1 MQPLGQGNAISH
13 VAFLSSAW
21 RGVRPRRLVDTLVT
35 STKRKE
41 ATMSDHAIQHG
52 PVSASTSEPSKAQVL
67 REGLMA
73 ELCGLGATMTA
84 AMAAQPG
91 FVPCEHAFGV
101 VIEGLEAA
109 TSSADEARLA
119 EVAEDVRARSEHV
132 SAHRGVPMG
141 AAAAPAPAT
150 PEVALLLAA
159 LRGISVDA
167 ACAMGLGRM
176 DQDVDVFLVN
186 ALAALG
192 AGEVG
197 HDLLTRA
204 GEVALVASKLAR

>member
-1 MQPLGQGNAISH
+1 M
-13 VAFLSSAW
+13 
-21 RGVRPRRLVDTLVT
+21 T
-35 STKRKE
+35 
-41 ATMSDHAIQHG
+41 DHSIQHG
-52 PVSASTSEPSKAQVL
+52 PVAASATEADGAQGL
-67 REGLMA
+67 RDQLMA

-109 TSSADEARLA
+109 VSSSDESRLS

-141 AAAAPAPAT
+141 TAQMPAPAT
-150 PEVALLLAA
+150 PEAALLLAA
-159 LRGISVDA
+159 LRGIAADA
-167 ACAMGLGRM
+167 ACAMRLGRM

-186 ALAALG
+186 ALAVLG
-192 AGEVG
+192 AGDAS
-197 HDLLTRA
+197 HALLERA
-204 GEVALVASKLAR
+204 GQAALAASGLARQA

>member
-1 MQPLGQGNAISH
+1 M
-13 VAFLSSAW
+13 
-21 RGVRPRRLVDTLVT
+21 T
-35 STKRKE
+35 
-41 ATMSDHAIQHG
+41 DHSIQHG
-52 PVSASTSEPSKAQVL
+52 PVAASATETDGAQGL
-67 REGLMA
+67 RDQLMA

-109 TSSADEARLA
+109 VSSSDESRLS

-141 AAAAPAPAT
+141 TAQMPAPAT
-150 PEVALLLAA
+150 PEAALLLAA
-159 LRGISVDA
+159 LRGIAADA
-167 ACAMGLGRM
+167 ACAMRLGRM

-192 AGEVG
+192 AGDAS
-197 HDLLTRA
+197 HALLERA
-204 GEVALVASKLAR
+204 GQAALAASGLARQA

>member
-1 MQPLGQGNAISH
+1 MTEHS
-13 VAFLSSAW
+13 
-21 RGVRPRRLVDTLVT
+21 
-35 STKRKE
+35 
-41 ATMSDHAIQHG
+41 IQHG
-52 PVSASTSEPSKAQVL
+52 PVTASATEADGVQGL
-67 REGLMA
+67 RDQLMA

-101 VIEGLEAA
+101 VIEGLEAVV
-109 TSSADEARLA
+109 SSSDESRLS

-141 AAAAPAPAT
+141 TAQMPAPAT
-150 PEVALLLAA
+150 PEAALLLAA
-159 LRGISVDA
+159 LCGIAADA
-167 ACAMGLGRM
+167 ACAMRCGRM

-192 AGEVG
+192 AGGASHALLERAG
-197 HDLLTRA
+197 QAALAASRLTRQA
-204 GEVALVASKLAR
+204 

>member
-1 MQPLGQGNAISH
+1 M
-13 VAFLSSAW
+13 
-21 RGVRPRRLVDTLVT
+21 T
-35 STKRKE
+35 
-41 ATMSDHAIQHG
+41 DHSIQHG
-52 PVSASTSEPSKAQVL
+52 PVAASATEADGAQGL
-67 REGLMA
+67 RDQLMA

-109 TSSADEARLA
+109 VSSSDESRLS

-141 AAAAPAPAT
+141 TAQMPAPAT
-150 PEVALLLAA
+150 PEAALLLAA
-159 LRGISVDA
+159 LRGIAADA
-167 ACAMGLGRM
+167 ACAMRLGRM

-186 ALAALG
+186 TLAALG
-192 AGEVG
+192 AGDAS
-197 HDLLTRA
+197 HALLERA
-204 GEVALVASKLAR
+204 GQAALAASGLACQA

>member
-1 MQPLGQGNAISH
+1 M
-13 VAFLSSAW
+13 
-21 RGVRPRRLVDTLVT
+21 T
-35 STKRKE
+35 
-41 ATMSDHAIQHG
+41 DHSIQHG
-52 PVSASTSEPSKAQVL
+52 PVAASATEADGAQGL
-67 REGLMA
+67 RDQLMA

-109 TSSADEARLA
+109 VSSSDESRLS

-141 AAAAPAPAT
+141 TAQMPAPAT
-150 PEVALLLAA
+150 PEAALLPAA
-159 LRGISVDA
+159 LRGIAADA
-167 ACAMGLGRM
+167 ACAMRLGRM
-176 DQDVDVFLVN
+176 DQDVNVFLVN

-192 AGEVG
+192 AGDAS
-197 HDLLTRA
+197 HALLERA
-204 GEVALVASKLAR
+204 GQAALAASGLARQA

>member
-1 MQPLGQGNAISH
+1 M
-13 VAFLSSAW
+13 
-21 RGVRPRRLVDTLVT
+21 T
-35 STKRKE
+35 
-41 ATMSDHAIQHG
+41 DHSIQHG
-52 PVSASTSEPSKAQVL
+52 PVAASATEADGAQGL
-67 REGLMA
+67 RDQLMA

-109 TSSADEARLA
+109 VSSSDESRLS

-141 AAAAPAPAT
+141 TAQMPAPAT
-150 PEVALLLAA
+150 PEAALLLAA
-159 LRGISVDA
+159 LRGIAADA
-167 ACAMGLGRM
+167 ACAMRLGRM

-192 AGEVG
+192 AGDAS
-197 HDLLTRA
+197 HALLERA
-204 GEVALVASKLAR
+204 GQAALAASSLARQA

>member
-1 MQPLGQGNAISH
+1 M
-13 VAFLSSAW
+13 
-21 RGVRPRRLVDTLVT
+21 T
-35 STKRKE
+35 
-41 ATMSDHAIQHG
+41 DHSIQHG
-52 PVSASTSEPSKAQVL
+52 PVAASATEADGAQGL
-67 REGLMA
+67 RDQLMA

-101 VIEGLEAA
+101 VIEGFEAA
-109 TSSADEARLA
+109 VSSSDESRLS

-141 AAAAPAPAT
+141 TAQMPAPAT
-150 PEVALLLAA
+150 PEAALLLAA
-159 LRGISVDA
+159 LRGIAADA
-167 ACAMGLGRM
+167 ACAMRLGRM

-192 AGEVG
+192 AGDAS
-197 HDLLTRA
+197 HALLERA
-204 GEVALVASKLAR
+204 GQAALAASGLARQA

>member
-1 MQPLGQGNAISH
+1 MTEHS
-13 VAFLSSAW
+13 
-21 RGVRPRRLVDTLVT
+21 
-35 STKRKE
+35 
-41 ATMSDHAIQHG
+41 IQHG
-52 PVSASTSEPSKAQVL
+52 PVTASATEADGVQGL
-67 REGLMA
+67 RDQLMA

-109 TSSADEARLA
+109 VSSSDESRLS

-141 AAAAPAPAT
+141 TAQIPAPAT
-150 PEVALLLAA
+150 PEAALLLAA
-159 LRGISVDA
+159 LCGIAADA
-167 ACAMGLGRM
+167 ACAMRCGRM

-192 AGEVG
+192 AGG
-197 HDLLTRA
+197 ASHALLERA
-204 GEVALVASKLAR
+204 GQAALAASRLARQA

>member
-1 MQPLGQGNAISH
+1 M
-13 VAFLSSAW
+13 
-21 RGVRPRRLVDTLVT
+21 T
-35 STKRKE
+35 
-41 ATMSDHAIQHG
+41 DHSIQHG
-52 PVSASTSEPSKAQVL
+52 PVAASAIEADGAQGL
-67 REGLMA
+67 RDQLMA

-109 TSSADEARLA
+109 VSSSDESRLS

-141 AAAAPAPAT
+141 TAQMPAPAT
-150 PEVALLLAA
+150 PEAALLLAA
-159 LRGISVDA
+159 LRGIAADA
-167 ACAMGLGRM
+167 ACAMRLGRM

-186 ALAALG
+186 ALAVLG
-192 AGEVG
+192 AGDAS
-197 HDLLTRA
+197 HALLERA
-204 GEVALVASKLAR
+204 GQTALAASGLARQA

>member
-1 MQPLGQGNAISH
+1 M
-13 VAFLSSAW
+13 
-21 RGVRPRRLVDTLVT
+21 T
-35 STKRKE
+35 
-41 ATMSDHAIQHG
+41 DHSIQHG
-52 PVSASTSEPSKAQVL
+52 PVAASATEADGAQGL
-67 REGLMA
+67 RDQLMA
-73 ELCGLGATMTA
+73 ELCGLGAAMTA

-109 TSSADEARLA
+109 VSSSDESRLS

-141 AAAAPAPAT
+141 TAQMPAPAT
-150 PEVALLLAA
+150 PEAALLLAA
-159 LRGISVDA
+159 LRGIAADA
-167 ACAMGLGRM
+167 ACAMRLGRM

-192 AGEVG
+192 AGDAS
-197 HDLLTRA
+197 HALLERA
-204 GEVALVASKLAR
+204 GQAALAASGLARQA

>member
-1 MQPLGQGNAISH
+1 MTEHS
-13 VAFLSSAW
+13 
-21 RGVRPRRLVDTLVT
+21 
-35 STKRKE
+35 
-41 ATMSDHAIQHG
+41 IQHG
-52 PVSASTSEPSKAQVL
+52 PVTASATEADGVQSL
-67 REGLMA
+67 RDQLMA

-109 TSSADEARLA
+109 VSSSDESRLS

-141 AAAAPAPAT
+141 TAQMPAPAT
-150 PEVALLLAA
+150 PEAALLLAA
-159 LRGISVDA
+159 LCGIAADA
-167 ACAMGLGRM
+167 ACAMRCGRM

-192 AGEVG
+192 AGGASHALLERAG
-197 HDLLTRA
+197 QAALAASRLTRRA
-204 GEVALVASKLAR
+204 

>member
-1 MQPLGQGNAISH
+1 M
-13 VAFLSSAW
+13 
-21 RGVRPRRLVDTLVT
+21 T
-35 STKRKE
+35 
-41 ATMSDHAIQHG
+41 DHSIQHG
-52 PVSASTSEPSKAQVL
+52 PVAASATEADGAQGL
-67 REGLMA
+67 RDQLMA

-84 AMAAQPG
+84 AMAVQPG

-109 TSSADEARLA
+109 VSSSDESRLS

-141 AAAAPAPAT
+141 TAQMPAPAT
-150 PEVALLLAA
+150 PEAALLLAA
-159 LRGISVDA
+159 LRGIAADA
-167 ACAMGLGRM
+167 ACAMRLGRM

-192 AGEVG
+192 AGDAS
-197 HDLLTRA
+197 HALLERA
-204 GEVALVASKLAR
+204 GQAALAASGLARQA

>member
-1 MQPLGQGNAISH
+1 M
-13 VAFLSSAW
+13 
-21 RGVRPRRLVDTLVT
+21 T
-35 STKRKE
+35 
-41 ATMSDHAIQHG
+41 DHSIQHG
-52 PVSASTSEPSKAQVL
+52 PVAASATEADGAQGL
-67 REGLMA
+67 RDQLMA

-109 TSSADEARLA
+109 VSSSDESRLS

-141 AAAAPAPAT
+141 TAQMPAPAT
-150 PEVALLLAA
+150 PEAALLLAA
-159 LRGISVDA
+159 LRGIAADA
-167 ACAMGLGRM
+167 ACAMRLGRM

-192 AGEVG
+192 AGDAS
-197 HDLLTRA
+197 HALLERA
-204 GEVALVASKLAR
+204 GQAALVASGLARQA

>member
-1 MQPLGQGNAISH
+1 MTEHS
-13 VAFLSSAW
+13 
-21 RGVRPRRLVDTLVT
+21 
-35 STKRKE
+35 
-41 ATMSDHAIQHG
+41 IQHG
-52 PVSASTSEPSKAQVL
+52 PVTASATEADGVQGL
-67 REGLMA
+67 RDQLMA

-109 TSSADEARLA
+109 VSSSDESRLS

-141 AAAAPAPAT
+141 TAQIPAPAT
-150 PEVALLLAA
+150 PEAALLLAA
-159 LRGISVDA
+159 LCGIAADA
-167 ACAMGLGRM
+167 ACAMRCGRM
-176 DQDVDVFLVN
+176 PQDVDVFLVN

-192 AGEVG
+192 AGG
-197 HDLLTRA
+197 ASHALLERA
-204 GEVALVASKLAR
+204 GQAALAASRLARQA

>member
-1 MQPLGQGNAISH
+1 M
-13 VAFLSSAW
+13 
-21 RGVRPRRLVDTLVT
+21 T
-35 STKRKE
+35 
-41 ATMSDHAIQHG
+41 DHSIQHG
-52 PVSASTSEPSKAQVL
+52 PVAASATEADGAQGL
-67 REGLMA
+67 RDQLMA

-109 TSSADEARLA
+109 VSSSDESCLS

-141 AAAAPAPAT
+141 TAQMPAPAT
-150 PEVALLLAA
+150 PEAALLLAA
-159 LRGISVDA
+159 LRGIAADA
-167 ACAMGLGRM
+167 ACAMRCGRM

-186 ALAALG
+186 ALAVLGTGDAGHALL
-192 AGEVG
+192 E
-197 HDLLTRA
+197 RA
-204 GEVALVASKLAR
+204 GQAALAASRLARQA

>member
-1 MQPLGQGNAISH
+1 M
-13 VAFLSSAW
+13 
-21 RGVRPRRLVDTLVT
+21 T
-35 STKRKE
+35 
-41 ATMSDHAIQHG
+41 DHSIQHG
-52 PVSASTSEPSKAQVL
+52 PVAASATEADGAQGL
-67 REGLMA
+67 RDQLMA

-101 VIEGLEAA
+101 VVEGLEAA
-109 TSSADEARLA
+109 VSSSDESRLS

-141 AAAAPAPAT
+141 TAQMPAPAT
-150 PEVALLLAA
+150 PEAALFLAA
-159 LRGISVDA
+159 LRGIAADA
-167 ACAMGLGRM
+167 ACAMRLGRM

-192 AGEVG
+192 AGDAS
-197 HDLLTRA
+197 HALLERA
-204 GEVALVASKLAR
+204 GQAALAASGLARQA

>member
-1 MQPLGQGNAISH
+1 M
-13 VAFLSSAW
+13 
-21 RGVRPRRLVDTLVT
+21 T
-35 STKRKE
+35 
-41 ATMSDHAIQHG
+41 DHSIQHG
-52 PVSASTSEPSKAQVL
+52 PVAASATEADGAQGL
-67 REGLMA
+67 RDQLMA

-109 TSSADEARLA
+109 VSSSDESRLS

-132 SAHRGVPMG
+132 SAHRGVLMG
-141 AAAAPAPAT
+141 TAQMPAPAT
-150 PEVALLLAA
+150 PEAALLLAA
-159 LRGISVDA
+159 LRGIAADA
-167 ACAMGLGRM
+167 ACAMRLGRM

-192 AGEVG
+192 AGDAS
-197 HDLLTRA
+197 HALLERA
-204 GEVALVASKLAR
+204 GQAALAASGLARQA

>member
-1 MQPLGQGNAISH
+1 M
-13 VAFLSSAW
+13 
-21 RGVRPRRLVDTLVT
+21 T
-35 STKRKE
+35 
-41 ATMSDHAIQHG
+41 DHSIQHG
-52 PVSASTSEPSKAQVL
+52 PVAASATEADGAQGL
-67 REGLMA
+67 RDQLMA

-109 TSSADEARLA
+109 VSSSDESRLS

-132 SAHRGVPMG
+132 SAHRGAPMG
-141 AAAAPAPAT
+141 TAQMPAPAT
-150 PEVALLLAA
+150 PEAALLLAA
-159 LRGISVDA
+159 LRGIAADA
-167 ACAMGLGRM
+167 ACAMRLGRM

-192 AGEVG
+192 AGDASHALLERAG
-197 HDLLTRA
+197 QAALAASRLTRQA
-204 GEVALVASKLAR
+204 

>member
-1 MQPLGQGNAISH
+1 M
-13 VAFLSSAW
+13 
-21 RGVRPRRLVDTLVT
+21 T
-35 STKRKE
+35 
-41 ATMSDHAIQHG
+41 DHSIQHG
-52 PVSASTSEPSKAQVL
+52 PVTASATEADGVQGL
-67 REGLMA
+67 RDQLMA

-109 TSSADEARLA
+109 VSSSDESCLS

-141 AAAAPAPAT
+141 TAQMLAPAT
-150 PEVALLLAA
+150 PEAALLLAA
-159 LRGISVDA
+159 LRGIAADA
-167 ACAMGLGRM
+167 ACAMRLGRM

-192 AGEVG
+192 AGDAS
-197 HDLLTRA
+197 HALLERA
-204 GEVALVASKLAR
+204 GQAALAASRLARQA

>member
-1 MQPLGQGNAISH
+1 M
-13 VAFLSSAW
+13 
-21 RGVRPRRLVDTLVT
+21 T
-35 STKRKE
+35 
-41 ATMSDHAIQHG
+41 DHSIQHG
-52 PVSASTSEPSKAQVL
+52 PVAASATEADGAQGL
-67 REGLMA
+67 RDQLMA

-109 TSSADEARLA
+109 VSSSDESRLS
-119 EVAEDVRARSEHV
+119 EVAENVRARSEHV

-141 AAAAPAPAT
+141 TAQMPAPAT
-150 PEVALLLAA
+150 PEAALLLAA
-159 LRGISVDA
+159 LRGIAADA
-167 ACAMGLGRM
+167 ACAMRLGRM

-192 AGEVG
+192 AGDASHV
-197 HDLLTRA
+197 LLERA
-204 GEVALVASKLAR
+204 GQAALAASGLARQA

>member
-1 MQPLGQGNAISH
+1 M
-13 VAFLSSAW
+13 
-21 RGVRPRRLVDTLVT
+21 T
-35 STKRKE
+35 
-41 ATMSDHAIQHG
+41 DHSIQHG
-52 PVSASTSEPSKAQVL
+52 PVTASATEADGVQGL
-67 REGLMA
+67 RDQLMA

-109 TSSADEARLA
+109 VSSSDESCLS

-141 AAAAPAPAT
+141 TAQMPAPAT
-150 PEVALLLAA
+150 PEAALLLAA
-159 LRGISVDA
+159 LRGIAADA
-167 ACAMGLGRM
+167 ACAMRLGRM
-176 DQDVDVFLVN
+176 DRDVDVFLVN

-192 AGEVG
+192 AGDAS
-197 HDLLTRA
+197 HALLERA
-204 GEVALVASKLAR
+204 GQAALAASRLVRQA

>member
-1 MQPLGQGNAISH
+1 MTEHS
-13 VAFLSSAW
+13 
-21 RGVRPRRLVDTLVT
+21 
-35 STKRKE
+35 
-41 ATMSDHAIQHG
+41 IQHG
-52 PVSASTSEPSKAQVL
+52 PVTASATEADGVQGL
-67 REGLMA
+67 RDQLMA

-109 TSSADEARLA
+109 VSSSDESRLS

-141 AAAAPAPAT
+141 TAQIPAPAT
-150 PEVALLLAA
+150 PEAALLLAA
-159 LRGISVDA
+159 LCGIAADA
-167 ACAMGLGRM
+167 ACAMRCGRM
-176 DQDVDVFLVN
+176 AQDVDVFLVN

-192 AGEVG
+192 AGGASHALLERAG
-197 HDLLTRA
+197 QAALAASRLTRQA
-204 GEVALVASKLAR
+204 

>member
-1 MQPLGQGNAISH
+1 
-13 VAFLSSAW
+13 
-21 RGVRPRRLVDTLVT
+21 
-35 STKRKE
+35 
-41 ATMSDHAIQHG
+41 MSDHAVQHG
-52 PVSASTSEPSKAQVL
+52 PVAAGTSEPGEVRAL

-91 FVPCEHAFGV
+91 FVPCEHAFAV

-109 TSSADEARLA
+109 TSSEGEARLT
-119 EVAEDVRARSEHV
+119 EVTGDVHARNEHV

-141 AAAAPAPAT
+141 AAAMPAPAT
-150 PEVALLLAA
+150 PEAALLLAA

-167 ACAMGLGRM
+167 ACAMTLGRM

-197 HDLLTRA
+197 RGILARA
-204 GEVALVASKLAR
+204 SEAALVASKLVR

>member
-1 MQPLGQGNAISH
+1 MTEHS
-13 VAFLSSAW
+13 
-21 RGVRPRRLVDTLVT
+21 
-35 STKRKE
+35 
-41 ATMSDHAIQHG
+41 IQHG
-52 PVSASTSEPSKAQVL
+52 PVTASATEADGVQGL
-67 REGLMA
+67 RDQLMA

-109 TSSADEARLA
+109 VSSSDESRLS

-141 AAAAPAPAT
+141 TAQIPAPAT
-150 PEVALLLAA
+150 PEAALLLAA
-159 LRGISVDA
+159 LCGIAADA
-167 ACAMGLGRM
+167 ACAMRCGRM

-192 AGEVG
+192 AGGASHALLERAG
-197 HDLLTRA
+197 QAALAASRLTRQA
-204 GEVALVASKLAR
+204 

>member
-1 MQPLGQGNAISH
+1 M
-13 VAFLSSAW
+13 
-21 RGVRPRRLVDTLVT
+21 T
-35 STKRKE
+35 
-41 ATMSDHAIQHG
+41 DHSIQHG
-52 PVSASTSEPSKAQVL
+52 SVAASATEADGAQGL
-67 REGLMA
+67 RDQLMA

-109 TSSADEARLA
+109 VSSSDESRLSK
-119 EVAEDVRARSEHV
+119 VAEDVRARSEHV

-141 AAAAPAPAT
+141 TAQMPAPAT
-150 PEVALLLAA
+150 PEAALLLAA
-159 LRGISVDA
+159 LRGIAADA
-167 ACAMGLGRM
+167 ACAMRLGRM

-192 AGEVG
+192 AGDAS
-197 HDLLTRA
+197 HALLERA
-204 GEVALVASKLAR
+204 RQAALAASGLARQA